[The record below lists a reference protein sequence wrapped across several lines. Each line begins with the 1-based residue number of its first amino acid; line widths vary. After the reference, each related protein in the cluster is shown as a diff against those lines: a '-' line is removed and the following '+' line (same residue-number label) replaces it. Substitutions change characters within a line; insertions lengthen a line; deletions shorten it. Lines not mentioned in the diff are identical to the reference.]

1 MPTSVDL
8 SDNTRE
14 LLAERASRSSLAL
27 PPSDVTDDVSVLLGT
42 ALELPVLR
50 NVDLHEDGSGS
61 EGWGRAGRWREACKE
76 VDRYKQTNERLQ
88 FNLDYQ
94 PQLTF
99 RFLFICQNMK
109 IKTPIS

>member
-27 PPSDVTDDVSVLLGT
+27 PPSDVTDEVSVLLGT

-76 VDRYKQTNERLQ
+76 VDRYKQTNKQTKDYSSTSIINHSLH
-88 FNLDYQ
+88 LD
-94 PQLTF
+94 F
-99 RFLFICQNMK
+99 CLFVK
-109 IKTPIS
+109 I